1 LEGLSRGFGEEIVTM
16 FAFPSGAAAA
26 AGGGAPPPLP
36 AEVPVQLRELL
47 GLLRRNTSALGARV
61 VGEHVN
67 LDREL
72 PRLAD
77 DVVRE
82 LRASGLAV
90 LSKLPFRRVNLHLAP
105 VGEGLED
112 SLHFDEHDSLL
123 YQIECGRE
131 FFLFPPGD
139 KEKLPYAKANDAQ
152 WLPQVLGGGP
162 GQERVHWHSSR
173 TLHTSRTS
181 AHVDL
186 EQWNATAA
194 ADEEGGAEAPAL
206 PRRCTVLP
214 GDALFLPAYWH
225 QQRRSFGGPDAGAR
239 CGCVDAAVDFWY
251 RPIHTEPE
259 AAEAAAATL
268 ARSAEL

>member
-1 LEGLSRGFGEEIVTM
+1 
-16 FAFPSGAAAA
+16 
-26 AGGGAPPPLP
+26 
-36 AEVPVQLRELL
+36 
-47 GLLRRNTSALGARV
+47 
-61 VGEHVN
+61 
-67 LDREL
+67 
-72 PRLAD
+72 
-77 DVVRE
+77 
-82 LRASGLAV
+82 
-90 LSKLPFRRVNLHLAP
+90 
-105 VGEGLED
+105 
-112 SLHFDEHDSLL
+112 
-123 YQIECGRE
+123 
-131 FFLFPPGD
+131 
-139 KEKLPYAKANDAQ
+139 EKLPYAKANDAQ

-251 RPIHTEPE
+251 RAPPRYTRSRRPPRRRRRRWRGRRSSDSPRRGGRTPPRA
-259 AAEAAAATL
+259 AAERPPAAARRA
-268 ARSAEL
+268 